1 MKGEG
6 SRNKKK
12 ELTIKIWSLSKQ
24 GDDEHMVGFKKELFF
39 SVIVPFGMTSL
50 VDVTG
55 ASFKVFHFELPTSS
69 KHLYLSLT

>member
-24 GDDEHMVGFKKELFF
+24 GDDEHMVGFKKESFF
-39 SVIVPFGMTSL
+39 L
-50 VDVTG
+50 
-55 ASFKVFHFELPTSS
+55 L
-69 KHLYLSLT
+69 